1 MPRSSQKEGMTSRDL
16 QAAKRRKQLLEAAKK
31 LFAEKGYHNTST
43 KEINRAIGM
52 ADGLIYH
59 YFPKGKLEILHTIVQ
74 ESTEGKI
81 QNLEEA
87 LRKIDN
93 DMPIREMLLKIAQ
106 TIVDNAHTDYELIII
121 LLREQPLLMDEQ
133 IEWLPQAFDAIINQ
147 LTSLLEKRVLKG
159 EIRPLNCKL
168 MARQFVS
175 IIQSY
180 LIEQTFLGGKRRD
193 RAESNQYLTVHI
205 DFLLECWR

>member
-1 MPRSSQKEGMTSRDL
+1 
-16 QAAKRRKQLLEAAKK
+16 
-31 LFAEKGYHNTST
+31 
-43 KEINRAIGM
+43 M

-133 IEWLPQAFDAIINQ
+133 IEWLPQAFDAIINK